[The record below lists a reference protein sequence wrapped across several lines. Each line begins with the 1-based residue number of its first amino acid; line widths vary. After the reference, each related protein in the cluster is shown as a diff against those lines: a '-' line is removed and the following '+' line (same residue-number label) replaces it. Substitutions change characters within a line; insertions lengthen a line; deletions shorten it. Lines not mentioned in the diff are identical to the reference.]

1 MEKKLQRDTQDK
13 MLAGVCSGL
22 AEYLDIDVVLIRV
35 AFIVAFL
42 AGLSGGLAYIIFWVV
57 MPVKRSM
64 PSHYYS
70 DGGRFNVDYR
80 VHQEPDYRTRS

>member
-1 MEKKLQRDTQDK
+1 

-22 AEYLDIDVVLIRV
+22 AEYLEIDVVLIRV

-57 MPVKRSM
+57 MPVKR
-64 PSHYYS
+64 HYYS

-80 VHQEPDYRTRS
+80 VHQEQHYRTRS

>member
-22 AEYLDIDVVLIRV
+22 AEYLEIDVVLIRV

-57 MPVKRSM
+57 MPVKRSA
-64 PSHYYS
+64 SNHYYS

-80 VHQEPDYRTRS
+80 VHQDQNYSTRS